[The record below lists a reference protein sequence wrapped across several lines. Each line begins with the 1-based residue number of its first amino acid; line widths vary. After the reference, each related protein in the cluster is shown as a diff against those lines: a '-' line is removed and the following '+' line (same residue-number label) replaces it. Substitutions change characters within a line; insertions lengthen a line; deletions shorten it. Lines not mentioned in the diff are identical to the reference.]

1 MQGEEWATLDG
12 KWRNT
17 RKSVMEQMEKMES
30 QLLSTTGA
38 IETVVQEL
46 EEAAAELSTHPELPK
61 TLNAVQKTK
70 ARLPLMV
77 MGIATLRKSMDSLR
91 RFVVNETTS
100 HHNSMSAGMSAAE
113 LELIAEMNPFVPLDD
128 YSSDE

>member
-1 MQGEEWATLDG
+1 MQDEAWTILDG

-17 RKSVMEQMEKMES
+17 RKSVMQQMQELDS

-38 IETVVQEL
+38 IETVMQEL
-46 EEAAAELSTHPELPK
+46 EEAATELSTHPELPK
-61 TLNAVQKTK
+61 TMMAVQKTK
-70 ARLPLMV
+70 TRLPLMV
-77 MGIATLRKSMDSLR
+77 TGIATLRQSLDSLR

-113 LELIAEMNPFVPLDD
+113 LDLVAEMNPFVPLDD